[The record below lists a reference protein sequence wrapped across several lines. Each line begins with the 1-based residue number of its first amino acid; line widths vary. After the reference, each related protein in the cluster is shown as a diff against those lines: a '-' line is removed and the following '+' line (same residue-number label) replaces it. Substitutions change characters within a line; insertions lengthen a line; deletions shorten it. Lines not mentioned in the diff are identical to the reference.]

1 MTANNSQNANMRANT
16 GSGFESQLD
25 DTGFKDNI
33 ERKKETNVEKAES
46 VIEGTTEEQD
56 QFKPLPGVKPYDGRR
71 ILTVRAVVT
80 GVFLGSVI
88 NCSNLYLGS

>member
-1 MTANNSQNANMRANT
+1 MRSNS
-16 GSGFESQLD
+16 GVEFESRPND
-25 DTGFKDNI
+25 NGFKDDR
-33 ERKKETNVEKAES
+33 ERKKETNIEKAES
-46 VIEGTTEEQD
+46 VIEGVTEEQD

-71 ILTVRAVVT
+71 ILTVRAVAT